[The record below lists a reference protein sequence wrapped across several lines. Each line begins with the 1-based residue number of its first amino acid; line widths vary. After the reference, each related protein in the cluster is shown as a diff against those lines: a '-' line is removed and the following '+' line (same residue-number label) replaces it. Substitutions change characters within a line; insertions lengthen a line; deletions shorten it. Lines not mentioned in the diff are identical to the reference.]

1 MSEHDGTSAQA
12 KESAKAAELKQD
24 SAPAPHPDAG
34 RQAGQGMT
42 PTPNEDIAPSGAL
55 DAEGYKPVVERSR
68 KAR

>member
-1 MSEHDGTSAQA
+1 MSESDRTSPQA
-12 KESAKAAELKQD
+12 KEAAKAWDLKQE
-24 SAPAPHPDAG
+24 SAPAQHPDAG

-55 DAEGYKPVVERSR
+55 DAEGHKPVVERTR